1 MVQFVASI
9 DTEWIDFT
17 KKHEEIRKY
26 FENPVDDFSS
36 GKNQDLFA
44 LWGPYGQG
52 KTQLMYHLFK
62 HAWKN
67 NVFALF
73 TTLDELLPENEMRGS
88 SKFLEYIKNLV
99 DESIEKIKEDEID
112 QVGLLNSECKNWLKK
127 WVKENQIKENLE
139 NRAIIFIDEMEQNY
153 SSLLDKV
160 KTDDNSPLRACTN
173 QNKFMVISAFAP
185 TSQYEALTGEAE
197 KRRWHSYRLPTL
209 SAKSLRE
216 INAKYGN
223 FAWWVSKGRLGLAY
237 KILDFF
243 QTQQLNKFTDFEDFA
258 NKDIGKIANVPSI
271 DTSEL
276 AKYIDIKKYV
286 IELYPHTELKTE
298 KGIVSGKIITED
310 NFINILKNC
319 LKEEDW
325 DEKDIE
331 FFSDYF
337 RYTIIALSNNNKEFL
352 VPQENDGSDPT
363 RILTLLKFTVDFA
376 IEIEGR
382 TETVISLYNRIHE
395 WKNYEQFYYTKLFPK
410 ITSIDTIDGH
420 GISYDLL
427 PKLFPL
433 PITSPIIGEKSIEIS
448 REKILTNHQLTAYM
462 AEDIEAVSD
471 GQIRFFYFINNQ
483 KLQQFLASTEIN
495 NFLPPDRG
503 LVCIVL
509 EDKEEIKLEGVAG
522 WLKTQNRIKVEY
534 PSKLLRDFLISFV
547 DYYQLFHNNEEDFR
561 GILQEKIKDESKKDK
576 TLSRKIDYYLS
587 LQIEFIKFSS
597 NLALNREKFDV
608 ADKQTIKQY
617 SSRYDKFSDIVGLS
631 FCRINELTTFH
642 NFKQIIMGSDEL
654 KELRAG
660 VSGPLKDISVSK
672 KKGGIIKLSKT
683 LDTIKNSYTSELGE
697 LTALVNLV
705 DGDEFIKLSS
715 DDDSKK
721 TLRGIFKSIKSP
733 NYDKTS
739 IAHEINNVI
748 RSINKLKTDR
758 EDVNNIFDGFE
769 INGSKSERTEEKWNA
784 ILAILNELT
793 GGYLEFIICHFTSA
807 VLDKFKDD
815 ILNND
820 QNGLTEWQNYKQ
832 YVESYNEN
840 FGKIDDLKYVE
851 KWLKTPKMKLKI
863 EFQNKYSE
871 IIKDLTNHQSE
882 IDFNAVET
890 LNWDNFN
897 EELSNIN
904 DRLSQII
911 EIEDKLEE
919 IVEIANEINTILGG
933 RKYDQ
938 LSN

>member
-1 MVQFVASI
+1 MVLFEASI
-9 DTEWIDFT
+9 NTEWIDFT
-17 KKHEEIRKY
+17 ETHKKIRRY
-26 FENPVDDFSS
+26 FENPIDDFIS

-62 HAWKN
+62 HAWEN
-67 NVFALF
+67 NVFAFF
-73 TTLDELLPENEMRGS
+73 TTLDELLPENEMRSS
-88 SKFLEYIKNLV
+88 SKFTDYIKNLMN
-99 DESIEKIKEDEID
+99 ESIEKIKEDEID
-112 QVGLLNSECKNWLKK
+112 QVGLLNSECKNWLKI
-127 WVKENQIKENLE
+127 WIKENQIEGNFG

-173 QNKFMVISAFAP
+173 QYEFMIISAFAP

-216 INAKYGN
+216 MNAKYGN

-237 KILDFF
+237 KVLDFF
-243 QTQQLNKFTDFEDFA
+243 KTQQLNKFTDFEDFA
-258 NKDIGKIANVPSI
+258 NKDIGKISNVPSI

-298 KGIVSGKIITED
+298 KGIVSGQIITED
-310 NFINILKNC
+310 HFINILKTC
-319 LKEEDW
+319 LKEEAW
-325 DEKDIE
+325 EAKDIE

-337 RYTIIALSNNNKEFL
+337 RYIIIALSNNNKEFL
-352 VPQENDGSDPT
+352 VPRENDGSDPT
-363 RILTLLKFTVDFA
+363 RILTLLKITMDFA

-382 TETVISLYNRIHE
+382 KETVISIYNKIHG
-395 WKNYEQFYYTKLFPK
+395 WKNFEQFYYTKLFPK
-410 ITSIDTIDGH
+410 ITNIDTIDGQC
-420 GISYDLL
+420 ISYDLL

-433 PITSPIIGEKSIEIS
+433 PITSPNIGENSIEIS
-448 REKILTNHQLTAYM
+448 RENLLTNHQLTYI
-462 AEDIEAVSD
+462 AEDIEAVPD
-471 GQIRFFYFINNQ
+471 GQIRFFYFINNP

-495 NFLPPDRG
+495 DFLPPDRG

-509 EDKEEIKLEGVAG
+509 EDQDEIRLEGVAG

-534 PSKLLRDFLISFV
+534 PSKLLRDFLVSFV
-547 DYYQLFHNNEEDFR
+547 DYYQLFNNSEEYFKN
-561 GILQEKIKDESKKDK
+561 ILQEKIEHESKKDK

-587 LQIEFIKFSS
+587 LLTEFIKFNSD
-597 NLALNREKFDV
+597 LALNREKFDV
-608 ADKQTIKQY
+608 ADRQTITQY
-617 SSRYDKFSDIVGLS
+617 SSRYDNFSNIVGLS
-631 FCRINELTTFH
+631 FCSINELTTFH
-642 NFKQIIMGSDEL
+642 NFKQIIIGSDEL

-660 VSGPLKDISVSK
+660 VSGPLKDISVSRRA
-672 KKGGIIKLSKT
+672 GGIIQLSRT
-683 LDTIKNSYTSELGE
+683 LNTIKNSYASELGE
-697 LTALVNLV
+697 LTVLVNLV
-705 DGDEFIKLSS
+705 DEDEFTKLSS

-721 TLRGIFKSIKSP
+721 ILRGIFKSIRLP
-733 NYDKTS
+733 NYDKPS
-739 IAHEINNVI
+739 IVHEINNVI
-748 RSINKLKTDR
+748 SSINKLKTDR
-758 EDVNNIFDGFE
+758 EDVNIIFDGFE

-784 ILAILNELT
+784 ILAILKELN
-793 GGYLEFIICHFTSA
+793 GGYLEFITCHFTSA
-807 VLDKFKDD
+807 VVDKFKDD

-820 QNGLTEWQNYKQ
+820 QNWLTEWQNYKQ

-840 FGKIDDLKYVE
+840 FGKMDDLKYVE
-851 KWLKTPKMKLKI
+851 KWLKTPKMNLKI
-863 EFQNKYSE
+863 EFQNQYSE
-871 IIKDLTNHQSE
+871 IIKYLINHQSE
-882 IDFNAVET
+882 IDFNAVDT

-911 EIEDKLEE
+911 EIEGKLEE
-919 IVEIANEINTILGG
+919 IVETTNNINTTLGG
-933 RKYDQ
+933 KKV
-938 LSN
+938 